1 MEEIHLKLQE
11 YSHEERNKKILE
23 YLNSLNNKEIKRI
36 LKKTFKGYRNYFH
49 FAVLFNYVVVAEV
62 FLKHNANLVTYSLL
76 KYAARKNLT
85 EMICTFLQYTK
96 DFGKVTNIIYEVI
109 YNDNLDVIMFVIKKL
124 ECAVSLEVMLVYAAM
139 FGSTQIAEI
148 LIIHGADIDF
158 MYRGGTALSYAV
170 KYWHLKTVNLLLSYG
185 ASFNIRG
192 LDGLFLIETSLVKI
206 PGRRSLFKRMILYN
220 GLK

>member
-1 MEEIHLKLQE
+1 M
-11 YSHEERNKKILE
+11 E

-49 FAVLFNYVVVAEV
+49 FAVLFNYVDVAEV

-124 ECAVSLEVMLVYAAM
+124 ECAVSLEVMLE
-139 FGSTQIAEI
+139 QISHKKVRAPR
-148 LIIHGADIDF
+148 LP
-158 MYRGGTALSYAV
+158 T
-170 KYWHLKTVNLLLSYG
+170 
-185 ASFNIRG
+185 
-192 LDGLFLIETSLVKI
+192 FLYTTI
-206 PGRRSLFKRMILYN
+206 PKFAIYFY
-220 GLK
+220 